1 MNCSLVQRHIGAF
14 VDGEL
19 DPATQIDF
27 ERHLDVCST
36 CQEHLGFE
44 RSFHA
49 QIKEALEGVVAPAR
63 LRERVSAA
71 LERASDSRGGSLID
85 LRPLPWKH
93 AWPLAAAAVVL
104 LVLANVIRLP
114 SSVPVQGASLLDD
127 VVTLH
132 KYALPSDVQADEPT
146 RVTAYF
152 QGKLRFPVRPAQF
165 DDREQIRLVGAR
177 LSNVRD
183 QGAAALYYEAR
194 GARVTVVVFDAPEL
208 AYRARRMHVGEQE
221 VLYYTVGGRTIPVRQ
236 HRGLNYA
243 FFGDMDREALMR
255 LAATARVSY

>member
-1 MNCSLVQRHIGAF
+1 MSCDLIQRHLGAF

-19 DPATQIDF
+19 DPATQVSF
-27 ERHLDVCST
+27 ERHIDVCST

-49 QIKEALEGVVAPAR
+49 QVKAALGGVEAPVG
-63 LRERVSAA
+63 LRERVRAG
-71 LERASDSRGGSLID
+71 LEQASDSRVGSLID
-85 LRPLPWKH
+85 VRPLSWKH
-93 AWPLAAAAVVL
+93 AWPLAAAAVVI
-104 LVLANVIRLP
+104 LVVANVMQLP

-132 KYALPSDVQADEPT
+132 KFALPSDVQADEPA

-152 QGKLRFPVRPAQF
+152 QGKLRFPVRPAKF
-165 DDREQIRLVGAR
+165 DDQEQIRLVGAR

-183 QGAAALYYEAR
+183 QGAAALYYEVG

-208 AYRARRMHVGEQE
+208 AYRARRMHVGEHE
-221 VLYYTVGGRTIPVRQ
+221 VLYYTVGGRIIPVRQ

-243 FFGDMDREALMR
+243 FFGDMDRDALMH
-255 LAATARVSY
+255 LAATARVAY

>member
-1 MNCSLVQRHIGAF
+1 MNCGLIQKHLGAF

-19 DPATQIDF
+19 DPATQIGF
-27 ERHLDVCST
+27 EKHLDVCST
-36 CQEHLGFE
+36 CQEHLSFE
-44 RSFHA
+44 RSFRV
-49 QIKEALEGVVAPAR
+49 QVREALGGIKAPAG

-71 LERASDSRGGSLID
+71 LADAAEPQGGALID
-85 LRPLPWKH
+85 LRPLPWRH
-93 AWPLAAAAVVL
+93 AWPLAAAAVMM
-104 LVLANVIRLP
+104 LVIASVIQLP
-114 SSVPVQGASLLDD
+114 GSIPVQSASLLDD

-132 KYALPSDVQADEPT
+132 KHALPADVSAAEPT
-146 RVTAYF
+146 QVTDYF

-165 DDREQIRLVGAR
+165 ADRDRVRLVGAR

-183 QGAAALYYEAR
+183 QRAAALFYDVR

-208 AYRARRMHVGEQE
+208 SRSAQRVHVGGRE
-221 VLYYTVGGRTIPVRQ
+221 VLYHNVDGRAVPVRQ

-243 FFGDMDREALMR
+243 FFGDMDREELMR